1 MEKFSS
7 KIGFIFASVASAV
20 GLGVLW
26 KFPYL
31 VGMNGGGAFI
41 CAYVFC
47 VLFMGMPLFMGEL
60 LLGRKTQK
68 AAIGAFNVHIQDRSP
83 LWGAGALIGILA
95 SFFILS
101 FYTVVAG
108 WGLSYLLM
116 SLQTLFKDMNVD
128 QASSMF
134 HTLERSGDICILWH
148 GIFTLITAVI
158 VSSGIQKGI
167 EHWSRAMTKGLFVIL
182 LLLFCYSLTLSGRNA
197 AYQFLF
203 SFNWDLFTLNSL
215 LEAAGLAF
223 FTLSVGQ
230 GIMFSYGSYMKSD
243 QHIPTISLIVS
254 LSVIVMGLLCACT
267 IFPVVFTFGFEP
279 TAGTGL
285 IFQVLPYLF
294 SKLTGGA
301 FLSILF
307 FILFFFT
314 AVTSAIAFLESVV
327 SNVMDKWQLPRKK
340 AVAYVASISFLMGI
354 PCALSSQLTTWTS
367 MYGKN
372 FLDSI
377 DTLVSLWLMPLAGLI
392 TALFLGFV
400 VHKDVCHNELKQSGA
415 FKLFFVWR
423 GCVRYLIPGALIVL
437 LLQKTGVFAAIF

>member
-41 CAYVFC
+41 LAYVFC
-47 VLFMGMPLFMGEL
+47 VMFMGMPLFMGEL
-60 LLGRKTQK
+60 LLGRQTGR
-68 AAIGAFNVHIQDRSP
+68 AAVGAFNTHLQNRSS
-83 LWGAGALIGILA
+83 LWSCGAVIGVLA

-116 SLQTLFKDMNVD
+116 SLQTLFKDLSVA
-128 QASSMF
+128 QACSLF
-134 HTLERSGDICILWH
+134 DTLNQSGDICILWH
-148 GIFTLITAVI
+148 GIFGLITAVI
-158 VSSGIQKGI
+158 VSSGVQKGI

-182 LLLFCYSLTLSGRNA
+182 LALFCYSMTLSGRNEA
-197 AYQFLF
+197 LNFLF
-203 SFNWDLFTLNSL
+203 SFSWHKFTFLSL
-215 LEAAGLAF
+215 LEALGLAF

-243 QHIPTISLIVS
+243 QHIPSISLIVS

-267 IFPVVFTFGFEP
+267 IFPVVFTFGFQP
-279 TAGTGL
+279 SAGTGL
-285 IFQVLPYLF
+285 VFQVLPYLF
-294 SKLTGGA
+294 SQLPGGP

-307 FILFFFT
+307 FVLFFFT

-327 SNVMDKWQLPRKK
+327 SNVMNTFELPRKK
-340 AVAYVASISFLMGI
+340 AVLYVSSASFIMGI
-354 PCALSSQLTTWTS
+354 PCALSSQLGIWNN

-377 DTLVSLWLMPLAGLI
+377 DALVSLWLMPLAGLI
-392 TALFLGFV
+392 TALFLGYV
-400 VHKDVCHNELKQSGA
+400 VKKEISSSELKEAGS
-415 FKLFFVWR
+415 FKLFFLWR
-423 GCVRYLIPGALIVL
+423 WCMRYLIPGALLVL
-437 LLQKTGVFAAIF
+437 LVQKTINK